1 MSTSPA
7 PLVARTFVD
16 TSGFYALADRS
27 DRHHLAARSVLSRRD
42 RSEWITTDH
51 VVVETWLLVRA
62 RLGYA
67 PALRFW
73 DDLAAGLATVAGV
86 SSADLVRART
96 IAGEW
101 RDQEFSFVDSTSF
114 AFIERLGITSA
125 LAFDTHFRVFRW
137 GPGRRRKLRLP
148 GER

>member
-1 MSTSPA
+1 
-7 PLVARTFVD
+7 VRTFVD

-27 DRHHLAARSVLSRRD
+27 DRHHLAARSSLSRRE

-62 RLGYA
+62 RLGYS

-73 DDLAAGLATVAGV
+73 DDLVAGLATVAGV
-86 SSADLVRART
+86 SSADLVRARV
-96 IAGEW
+96 IADEW
-101 RDQEFSFVDSTSF
+101 RDQEFSLVDSTSF
-114 AFIERLGITSA
+114 AFIERLGLTSA
-125 LAFDTHFRVFRW
+125 LSFDTHFRIFRW

-148 GER
+148 GG

>member
-1 MSTSPA
+1 LTRAASTPSPT
-7 PLVARTFVD
+7 ARTA
-16 TSGFYALADRS
+16 TTWLP
-27 DRHHLAARSVLSRRD
+27 ARSCRG
-42 RSEWITTDH
+42 
-51 VVVETWLLVRA
+51 A
-62 RLGYA
+62 
-67 PALRFW
+67 
-73 DDLAAGLATVAGV
+73 
-86 SSADLVRART
+86 ADLVRARK

-125 LAFDTHFRVFRW
+125 LAFDTHFRIFRW